1 MIGAAAARSAARRRS
16 KQAAIHDQ
24 QSKVR
29 QQAALDIIKRYDVN
43 SNMHIDKDGLT
54 RMLRDANKN
63 TPVTDDVLRWCRAVA
78 HYSDGNASPEGE
90 FVEITYAG
98 ALAAVDAFYAYQEN
112 EPTIVDLFQKYDK
125 DKSGMLSTEE
135 LKQLLT
141 DLNDG
146 DSPSAEELRWIQETT
161 YKRDGNAIPSA
172 GVNKA
177 EVMFSISLW
186 YSVLEQDEKNSK
198 SACAI
203 C

>member
-16 KQAAIHDQ
+16 KKAAIHDQ

-54 RMLRDANKN
+54 RMLSDANKN

-78 HYSDGNASPEGE
+78 HHTDGSAFSEGE

-98 ALAAVDAFYAYQEN
+98 ALAALDTFYAYQEN

-125 DKSGMLSTEE
+125 DKSGVLSTEE
-135 LKQLLT
+135 LKH
-141 DLNDG
+141 
-146 DSPSAEELRWIQETT
+146 
-161 YKRDGNAIPSA
+161 
-172 GVNKA
+172 V
-177 EVMFSISLW
+177 
-186 YSVLEQDEKNSK
+186 
-198 SACAI
+198 
-203 C
+203 